1 VIVPA
6 LEDDHSAAT
15 TALEDL
21 RRQLPAIFDSV
32 AEGITVL
39 DRSGTVVLAN
49 EAAAKLLGLA
59 DAASAIGQ
67 PSASITSTFELMG
80 EDGSPLPLEQLPSRR
95 AFAGEEAPEQVVRFR
110 ARGGMGDKWS
120 LVRARLL
127 AGPTPDEDL
136 VVTSFRDVTAL
147 KQVELRLS
155 FLAEASAALGESLDY
170 HETLS
175 RVAGLVVPV
184 LADWCAID
192 VVEDLEQVHRVVL
205 THSDPARLRVAEEIQ
220 RRWPDPVNPGPAR
233 RVMADGTPFHVPE
246 ITDEMLVENS
256 VDADHLDLLR
266 QLELRE
272 VLTVPL
278 EGRGRV
284 LGALT
289 VGIGAGGAPFAAEDV
304 ALIEELGR
312 RAGSAIEAAKLMT
325 EAQEAVRQRDEFLAI
340 ASHDMR
346 TPLAA
351 VRGYA
356 QLALRHLSREA
367 VDTEPL
373 RRWLEDID
381 HSAERLT
388 HLVGELMDVSLLR
401 GGQTVP
407 LQLQPTDL
415 VKLVNERVRE
425 HANAADEAHTF
436 SVQAEAENV
445 IGHWDTARLGRVL
458 DNLLGNA
465 VKYSPDGGPIE
476 VMVGADGAYGVV
488 AVTDHG
494 IGIAAKEMAR
504 IFTPMFRGT
513 NTGSVA
519 GTGLGLSG
527 SRTLVELMGGRIQV
541 QSRLGEG
548 STFTIWLPLQQEPGE
563 ATPPDAE

>member
-1 VIVPA
+1 MP
-6 LEDDHSAAT
+6 
-15 TALEDL
+15 
-21 RRQLPAIFDSV
+21 
-32 AEGITVL
+32 
-39 DRSGTVVLAN
+39 
-49 EAAAKLLGLA
+49 
-59 DAASAIGQ
+59 DAASVIGQ
-67 PSASITSTFELMG
+67 PSAILTSAFELMA
-80 EDGSPLPLEQLPSRR
+80 EDGSPVTLEQLPTRR
-95 AFAGEEAPEQVVRFR
+95 ALAGDKTPEQVVRFR
-110 ARGGMGDKWS
+110 TPNSQRDRWS

-127 AGPTPDEDL
+127 AGATPDQDM
-136 VVTSFRDVTAL
+136 VVTSFQDITAL

-155 FLAEASAALGESLDY
+155 FLSEASAALSESLDY

-175 RVAGLVVPV
+175 KVAGLVVPA

-192 VVEDLEQVHRVVL
+192 VVEELEQVHRVVL
-205 THSDPARLRVAEEIQ
+205 THADPAMLRVAEEIQ
-220 RRWPDPVNPGPAR
+220 RRWPLDPSNPGPAR
-233 RVMADGTPFHVPE
+233 RVIVDGRPYHVTQ
-246 ITDEMLVENS
+246 ITEEVLAQAAL
-256 VDADHLDLLR
+256 DAEHLALLR
-266 QLELRE
+266 QLDLRE

-289 VGIGAGGAPFAAEDV
+289 LGNGAGSAPFTAEDV
-304 ALIEELGR
+304 TLIEELGR
-312 RAGSAIEAAKLMT
+312 RAGSAIDAAKLMS

-356 QLALRHLSREA
+356 QLGLRHLGREVA
-367 VDTEPL
+367 DTEPL
-373 RRWLEDID
+373 RRWLQDID
-381 HSAERLT
+381 ESAERLT

-407 LQLQPTDL
+407 LQLQATDL
-415 VKLVNERVRE
+415 VELVNERVRD
-425 HANAADEAHTF
+425 HASAVDESHAFNIRSEAD
-436 SVQAEAENV
+436 SV

-476 VMVGADGAYGVV
+476 VMVGADGGYGVV

-494 IGIAAKEMAR
+494 IGIAAKDMAR

-527 SRTLVELMGGRIQV
+527 SRTLVEQMGGRIQV

-548 STFTIWLPLQQEPGE
+548 STFTIWLPLQQEGGESRPG
-563 ATPPDAE
+563 PQG